1 MRRNTCSTPIKA
13 LHSSFSP
20 AFFLALTASY
30 KSVSVFC
37 CESVAM
43 AEELLQKMSEQ
54 MAHLREEVEALR
66 AERIHRPL
74 RDDEE
79 EEEGEA
85 GSRLIPLSEATKAL
99 LETAFSSN
107 LSNPDR
113 RKRVDRFGVPE
124 CNHTRCPK
132 LDAVLKTTLPKD
144 AIKADSY
151 LSRLQQ
157 FWLDAVA
164 PLTTVLENAE
174 AGILTTE
181 SATAAVQSALV
192 LMGNANQHMAQ
203 ERRKR
208 VLMNVNPAL
217 KTMAEE
223 EKGFQNAAPMLFGE
237 AFAKQATE
245 RVEAVKAIKKLSYNK
260 TEREHP
266 QGRFSGYHPRN
277 QQTGRG
283 GGYRGG
289 RGRYTPYQNRQRQ
302 GQQQDGSGQGSQS
315 QRN

>member
-1 MRRNTCSTPIKA
+1 
-13 LHSSFSP
+13 
-20 AFFLALTASY
+20 
-30 KSVSVFC
+30 
-37 CESVAM
+37 M

-124 CNHTRCPK
+124 CDHTRCPK

-260 TEREHP
+260 TERERP

-289 RGRYTPYQNRQRQ
+289 RGRYTPYQNRQ
-302 GQQQDGSGQGSQS
+302 S
-315 QRN
+315 